1 MHSGYERIK
10 TNYPGYHL
18 ERVPFSKIL
27 IAHINSY
34 LPFRSGGK
42 VPHPFSSEEPPRLI
56 KHQDGLYTV
65 YDGNKRVYWTFRDF
79 CVRDKWPHTTTMTCL
94 VNNLVDDKPSYGSFA
109 WQIASSPFLI
119 RTHFL
124 KRIIHWFSG
133 KSQFYVL
140 DGEVRRVL
148 SLSTQQLLS
157 TVEDLLSSLYSDEK
171 VRLYD
176 LKAIANLEHYSGEG
190 LMTQRKEEQM
200 KRLHDYEIIL
210 KDLVGKDAA
219 KEKKSISTLEK
230 LLTAIEWELKNNLL
244 IGKYR
249 KQLQSLIVL
258 LKGKNEQEKG
268 LLFALKEQLT
278 MINSGRVPHSEKIEE
293 IILIEQNFLKEFKWW
308 KE

>member
-1 MHSGYERIK
+1 MTLQKKSMNAIYKQLAKALH
-10 TNYPGYHL
+10 PDL
-18 ERVPFSKIL
+18 EFDP
-27 IAHINSY
+27 
-34 LPFRSGGK
+34 
-42 VPHPFSSEEPPRLI
+42 E
-56 KHQDGLYTV
+56 
-65 YDGNKRVYWTFRDF
+65 KRA
-79 CVRDKWPHTTTMTCL
+79 K
-94 VNNLVDDKPSYGSFA
+94 
-109 WQIASSPFLI
+109 
-119 RTHFL
+119 
-124 KRIIHWFSG
+124 
-133 KSQFYVL
+133 
-140 DGEVRRVL
+140 
-148 SLSTQQLLS
+148 
-157 TVEDLLSSLYSDEK
+157 
-171 VRLYD
+171 
-176 LKAIANLEHYSGEG
+176 
-190 LMTQRKEEQM
+190 KEEQM